1 MTRRREYEH
10 SWRNA
15 RRGGR
20 TGKAAEKNTSHLWQT
35 CSQYCRI
42 PGLCLF
48 CVFCICRSPRRR
60 FLLAEWLV
68 DSAYLGG
75 VVGSDG
81 RTTFRN
87 ALLAR
92 TLAVR
97 MRPRGLPQRSYRL
110 SLDLGPALCRS
121 LSTSTT
127 A

>member
-35 CSQYCRI
+35 CSQYCGI

-48 CVFCICRSPRRR
+48 CVFCICSSPRRR

-81 RTTFRN
+81 RTTFQN
-87 ALLAR
+87 ALLTR
-92 TLAVR
+92 RLAVR
-97 MRPRGLPQRSYRL
+97 LSHTALPHRHFFLRM
-110 SLDLGPALCRS
+110 AI
-121 LSTSTT
+121 
-127 A
+127 